1 MAMTPDVDPALLI
14 ACPVPRCD
22 AAPYIPC
29 RSVVFGIIRP
39 PHELRRAKAVLDLTQ
54 EEAG

>member
-1 MAMTPDVDPALLI
+1 MTPDVDPALLI

-39 PHELRRAKAVLDLTQ
+39 PHELRRAKAVLGLDA
-54 EEAG
+54 EDAS